1 MDAFIIRTKALAS
14 SLNAEEDNV
23 KFMSGQAKD
32 VKEQADDLIM
42 IDDNAPS
49 STTGVDGGHLG
60 KSVMVGVTSPCS
72 AKSAPAIEAK
82 TPPTETKLAKSAPA
96 IEAKTPPTETKLKTP
111 LLAKRSAPLA
121 ASSGS
126 GEGDV
131 KKKKN
136 KPSRVGGKTLEQR
149 RRELGDSV
157 KSRIQVC
164 VFFFMS
170 VCVCLCVCVCF
181 ASPWLRVFGHL
192 FVSRFFRAGGEV
204 VCRRSD
210 TLHCQHCQ
218 RDIPVRGRNHNRRTQ
233 LSLFMLHFF
242 PRSITLPL
250 SIPFRP
256 SFFLFSTSPCFTPS
270 LSNSL
275 RSPPLTH

>member
-1 MDAFIIRTKALAS
+1 MDAFIIRAKAQAS
-14 SLNAEEDNV
+14 SLNAELDKV

-60 KSVMVGVTSPCS
+60 KSVMGGVTSPC
-72 AKSAPAIEAK
+72 P
-82 TPPTETKLAKSAPA
+82 AKSAPA

-131 KKKKN
+131 KKKKI

-164 VFFFMS
+164 VCFFYVSLCVS
-170 VCVCLCVCVCF
+170 VCVCVLPHHGSVCLGICSF
-181 ASPWLRVFGHL
+181 RVF
-192 FVSRFFRAGGEV
+192 FVQVEKWCVAAQTHCTVSIVSETFR
-204 VCRRSD
+204 
-210 TLHCQHCQ
+210 
-218 RDIPVRGRNHNRRTQ
+218 
-233 LSLFMLHFF
+233 
-242 PRSITLPL
+242 
-250 SIPFRP
+250 
-256 SFFLFSTSPCFTPS
+256 
-270 LSNSL
+270 
-275 RSPPLTH
+275 